1 MSSSH
6 HVLLPNSSLWYK
18 WRGRKRQGIT
28 RTRTEGKWGRC
39 HWPRGERVSARGIPD
54 TPDMPDTP
62 KSSPGSLKA
71 TFPKTGRR
79 PKSGWAETGCCWH
92 VDGGRETSLTF
103 RLRWYLVVVGGERH
117 QIPSVGGGL
126 SSDFR
131 SGFSGFTAASRR
143 LHLAASPVPAVGIL
157 NGECGCGCGVVWCG
171 VARRPSVSRRFSCVD
186 GCQGSQWLRLA
197 EWQMKV
203 VQ

>member
-39 HWPRGERVSARGIPD
+39 HWPRGERVSARGISD

-71 TFPKTGRR
+71 TFPKTRRR

-92 VDGGRETSLTF
+92 VNGGRETSLTF

-131 SGFSGFTAASRR
+131 SGLSGFTAASSCSIARSCR
-143 LHLAASPVPAVGIL
+143 WNPEREVWVWVW
-157 NGECGCGCGVVWCG
+157 CGVVWLAG
-171 VARRPSVSRRFSCVD
+171 RPYLDGSVVWMDVRAHS
-186 GCQGSQWLRLA
+186 GCDWPNGR
-197 EWQMKV
+197 
-203 VQ
+203 